1 MQFSNIVS
9 SWIRNHSVHRAVLTA
24 LCAAAI
30 LLILGL
36 MIALIA
42 VCETYRRAALPAT
55 ATSDTMTASEATTSD
70 LCLTP
75 GCIGTP
81 AHTLKK
87 IAVLKLGFCL
97 LLNRRKDFTWLE
109 KVCGNFDVFLFAV
122 FLEFVRLVSGPIFV
136 LYRARDNNIFCH

>member
-1 MQFSNIVS
+1 MRQFANIVS
-9 SWIRNHSVHRAVLTA
+9 SLIRSHSAHRAVLIA
-24 LCAAAI
+24 LCAVAI

-55 ATSDTMTASEATTSD
+55 ATSDTMTASEATTTAD

-81 AHTLKK
+81 THTFKK
-87 IAVLKLGFCL
+87 IAVLKLRFCL
-97 LLNRRKDFTWLE
+97 LVNRRKVSTWLE
-109 KVCGNFDVFLFAV
+109 KVCGNFDVF
-122 FLEFVRLVSGPIFV
+122 FVRCIS
-136 LYRARDNNIFCH
+136 

>member
-1 MQFSNIVS
+1 M
-9 SWIRNHSVHRAVLTA
+9 A

-55 ATSDTMTASEATTSD
+55 ATSDTMTASEAATTAD

-81 AHTLKK
+81 AHTFKK
-87 IAVLKLGFCL
+87 IAVLRLGFCL
-97 LLNRRKDFTWLE
+97 LLNRRKVSTWLE
-109 KVCGNFDVFLFAV
+109 KVCGNFDGFFLFAV
-122 FLEFVRLVSGPIFV
+122 FLEFIRLLSGPIFV

>member
-1 MQFSNIVS
+1 M
-9 SWIRNHSVHRAVLTA
+9 A

-55 ATSDTMTASEATTSD
+55 AASDTMTASEATTAD

-75 GCIGTP
+75 GCIGKP
-81 AHTLKK
+81 AHTFK
-87 IAVLKLGFCL
+87 IAV
-97 LLNRRKDFTWLE
+97 
-109 KVCGNFDVFLFAV
+109 
-122 FLEFVRLVSGPIFV
+122 
-136 LYRARDNNIFCH
+136 

>member
-1 MQFSNIVS
+1 M
-9 SWIRNHSVHRAVLTA
+9 A

-42 VCETYRRAALPAT
+42 VCETYRRAALLPAT
-55 ATSDTMTASEATTSD
+55 ATSDTMTASEATTAD

-81 AHTLKK
+81 AHHL
-87 IAVLKLGFCL
+87 
-97 LLNRRKDFTWLE
+97 
-109 KVCGNFDVFLFAV
+109 
-122 FLEFVRLVSGPIFV
+122 
-136 LYRARDNNIFCH
+136 

>member
-1 MQFSNIVS
+1 M
-9 SWIRNHSVHRAVLTA
+9 A

-42 VCETYRRAALPAT
+42 VCETYRRAALPA
-55 ATSDTMTASEATTSD
+55 SDTTTASEATTAD

-81 AHTLKK
+81 AHTFK
-87 IAVLKLGFCL
+87 
-97 LLNRRKDFTWLE
+97 
-109 KVCGNFDVFLFAV
+109 
-122 FLEFVRLVSGPIFV
+122 
-136 LYRARDNNIFCH
+136 

>member
-1 MQFSNIVS
+1 M
-9 SWIRNHSVHRAVLTA
+9 RNHSTHRAVLVA

-55 ATSDTMTASEATTSD
+55 ATSDTMTATSDTTTAD

-81 AHTLKK
+81 AHTFKK
-87 IAVLKLGFCL
+87 NSRFK
-97 LLNRRKDFTWLE
+97 T
-109 KVCGNFDVFLFAV
+109 
-122 FLEFVRLVSGPIFV
+122 
-136 LYRARDNNIFCH
+136 

>member
-1 MQFSNIVS
+1 M
-9 SWIRNHSVHRAVLTA
+9 A

-55 ATSDTMTASEATTSD
+55 ATSDTTTASEATTTAD

-81 AHTLKK
+81 AHTFKK
-87 IAVLKLGFCL
+87 IAVCL
-97 LLNRRKDFTWLE
+97 LLNRRKVSTWLQKFAE
-109 KVCGNFDVFLFAV
+109 TLTFFLLPV
-122 FLEFVRLVSGPIFV
+122 FLEFVRLVSGSIFV
-136 LYRARDNNIFCH
+136 LYRARDNNIFCHWFSVV